1 MTFSATD
8 TLYVALGFYALGTV
22 IALATLVIRSKRMQH
37 AALLSMIGGFAA
49 HTMWIGT
56 ICART
61 GHPPLTNLPEVM
73 AFMAWTIFAVELAL
87 YIRYRVYA
95 ASFFV
100 YPLVLIM
107 LTVAAI
113 VHDNFA
119 VHDPTLRSNVF
130 VAHLLLS
137 TVGAAGLI
145 IGLAFTFLAY
155 LQDRELKQKT
165 RGRMWEWIPSLS
177 VCKMVSY
184 RALAIGFSI
193 YTVGL
198 LIGVVWSFRTHAG
211 FMSVSSKQIGAVT
224 AWVLFAVIL
233 QSYISGTYQARRA
246 AVLSVCAFVAMVVAI
261 LGIQH
266 G

>member
-22 IALATLVIRSKRMQH
+22 IALATLVVRSKPMQH
-37 AALLSMIGGFAA
+37 IALLAMIGGFAA

-61 GHPPLTNLPEVM
+61 GHPPLTNLPEVA
-73 AFMAWTIFAVELAL
+73 AFMAWTVFAVELAL

-107 LTVAAI
+107 LTVSAV
-113 VHDNFA
+113 VHSNFA
-119 VHDPTLRSNVF
+119 ALDPTLRSNVF
-130 VAHLLLS
+130 ITHLLLS
-137 TVGAAGLI
+137 TVGAAGLF
-145 IGLAFTFLAY
+145 IGFAFTILAY
-155 LQDRELKQKT
+155 LQDRELKAKT

-198 LIGVVWSFRTHAG
+198 LTGVVWSYRTTAG
-211 FMSVSSKQIGAVT
+211 FMEISAKQIGAVT
-224 AWVLFAVIL
+224 AWILFAVIL
-233 QSYISGTYQARRA
+233 QSYISGSYKARRA
-246 AVLSVCAFVAMVVAI
+246 AVLSACAFVAMVVAI